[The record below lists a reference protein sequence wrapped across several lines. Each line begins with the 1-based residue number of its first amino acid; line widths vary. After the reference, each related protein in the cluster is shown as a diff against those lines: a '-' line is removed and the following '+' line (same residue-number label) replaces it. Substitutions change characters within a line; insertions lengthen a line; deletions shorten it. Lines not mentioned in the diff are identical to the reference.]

1 MANGT
6 LCICHE
12 PEVPTDVFPGP
23 AKQSD
28 AATAVPP
35 LRQSHL
41 LAEGGF
47 SLTTTGIAT
56 PTVQTLALAM
66 PESPLAAD
74 TFLELVPLLLST
86 WSPLSVTLTHLGLPR
101 RALKPSCQQDEPH

>member
-1 MANGT
+1 M
-6 LCICHE
+6 
-12 PEVPTDVFPGP
+12 PRDVFPGP

-28 AATAVPP
+28 AAAAVPP

-47 SLTTTGIAT
+47 SLTTKGIAT

-74 TFLELVPLLLST
+74 TFLELVPLLLSAC
-86 WSPLSVTLTHLGLPR
+86 SPLSVTLTDLGLPQ
-101 RALKPSCQQDEPH
+101 RALKPSRQQDDPH